1 MELRELNDLS
11 SFIDSVAYLGQIQLE
26 VRTKKPV
33 VGVDTGQ
40 PLRPQSRGEVECG
53 CGVQTGILGHPLFH
67 SSLDLFLHQS
77 VSVIGW

>member
-26 VRTKKPV
+26 VRTKELV
-33 VGVDTGQ
+33 VEVDTGQ
-40 PLRPQSRGEVECG
+40 PLRPQSRGGVECG
-53 CGVQTGILGHPLFH
+53 CGGQTGIPEHPLSH

-77 VSVIGW
+77 VSAIRW